1 MPATKRPIFRE
12 FAIQH
17 YMQSRTRDILPRY
30 ISPPVFLL
38 LWIFCGIC
46 FSALCLAWNIRV
58 PTYISGVGAVVNAQ
72 STSHKQKSQMIVI
85 FLATG
90 QHANVRPGAPI
101 QLQFPSAVQGLG
113 DQTVTEV
120 EPTVLSPSEI
130 RKTYLQD
137 ERLSLLVTQPSI
149 VVVVAIKQPGT
160 FHLYEGSI
168 VQAQIQVGS
177 QSLLSTLPVI
187 NKLIGA

>member
-12 FAIQH
+12 VAIQH

-38 LWIFCGIC
+38 LWIFCGLC
-46 FSALCLAWNIRV
+46 FSSLCLAWNVRV
-58 PTYISGVGAVVNAQ
+58 PTYISGVGAVISAQ
-72 STSHKQKSQMIVI
+72 STSSKQNNQMIVV
-85 FLATG
+85 FLAAD

-101 QLQFPSAVQGLG
+101 QLQFSSAVNGLG
-113 DQTVTEV
+113 GQTVTEV

-130 RKTYLQD
+130 RKTYLHD
-137 ERLSLLVTQPSI
+137 ERLSLLITQPS
-149 VVVVAIKQPGT
+149 VVVIVALKQQSA

-177 QSLLSTLPVI
+177 QSLLSMIPGI
-187 NKLIGA
+187 NTVIGA